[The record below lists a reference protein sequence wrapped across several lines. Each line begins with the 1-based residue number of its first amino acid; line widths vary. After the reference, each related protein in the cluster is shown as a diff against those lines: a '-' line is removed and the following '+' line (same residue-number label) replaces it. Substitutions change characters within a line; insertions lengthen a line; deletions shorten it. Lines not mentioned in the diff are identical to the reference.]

1 MLAIVFQ
8 YGFEP
13 ILIQRILIGF
23 EAKREKII
31 YYSSLLEEFY
41 RFNPIN
47 LNPMKKIKQNKKC

>member
-1 MLAIVFQ
+1 MLDIVFQ

-31 YYSSLLEEFY
+31 YYSFLLEEFY

-47 LNPMKKIKQNKKC
+47 LNHMENETK